1 MFTAGNIATKIDD
14 YARIF
19 NQYVETDLTLSDL
32 AALAPLL
39 GCDTLDIQGAHV
51 PFDGAY
57 VDETIDGM
65 MVLTPNIS
73 SNRSQL
79 SRFLEGD

>member
-1 MFTAGNIATKIDD
+1 MTTLALPTRRDEAFR
-14 YARIF
+14 YA
-19 NQYVETDLTLSDL
+19 DL

-39 GCDTLDIQGAHV
+39 GCETLDIQGAHV

-57 VDETIDGM
+57 ADETIGGM
-65 MVLTPNIS
+65 MVLTPDLS